1 VKTDIAT
8 NREAASPRVRA
19 ALIAWAG
26 LAGAAGVA
34 LAAVAAHRVE
44 GPALIAAS
52 TMLIV
57 HAAAAIAL
65 TASASLSRL
74 CLSAA
79 GTMLFAA
86 TLFGGDVTL
95 HTLTGSHLFPMAA
108 PIGGSLLIASWL
120 FVAAIGTLAMRR
132 V

>member
-1 VKTDIAT
+1 MTTPGDTGPSAQVQ
-8 NREAASPRVRA
+8 RLRA
-19 ALIAWAG
+19 ALFAWGG

-44 GPALIAAS
+44 SPALTAAS
-52 TMLIV
+52 TMLVV

-65 TASASLSRL
+65 TASASLSRH
-74 CLSAA
+74 CLTAA

-86 TLFGGDVTL
+86 SLFGGDVAL
-95 HTLTGSHLFPMAA
+95 HTLAGTHLFPMAA
-108 PIGGSLLIASWL
+108 PVGGSLLIASWL
-120 FVAAIGTLAMRR
+120 FVAAIGLAALRR